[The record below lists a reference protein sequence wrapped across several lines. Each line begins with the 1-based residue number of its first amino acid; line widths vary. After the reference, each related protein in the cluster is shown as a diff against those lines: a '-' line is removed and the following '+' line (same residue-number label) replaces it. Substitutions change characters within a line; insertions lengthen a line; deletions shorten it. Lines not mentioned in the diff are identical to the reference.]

1 MQCRTSRYSND
12 IPNLGHDGKVGS
24 VGEGMS
30 DSNFGRIQAREEV
43 VSLISRAGC
52 CLKIAARVLCMNV
65 SAAEVVLQN

>member
-1 MQCRTSRYSND
+1 
-12 IPNLGHDGKVGS
+12 
-24 VGEGMS
+24 MS